1 MFGHFPEQVGGCGTT
16 IVSHRAMPKVL
27 QEGRAAQLLELPLV
41 TDDAGKDRRLL
52 HLTRAEVHLALPY

>member
-1 MFGHFPEQVGGCGTT
+1 
-16 IVSHRAMPKVL
+16 MPKVL

-52 HLTRAEVHLALPY
+52 PLTRAEVHLALPY